1 MSKVFQPDH
10 IVTENPH
17 GAIVYGPITP
27 EDGPDDGTRYLHT
40 STGGHITWA
49 NKNGNTTTIT
59 PGENAEICG
68 RGLVEGKNT
77 DATSEAVAKSITARQ
92 GDIVITAE
100 QGNIKLKA
108 KNIWIETS
116 GSGSAG
122 NFHVNSNG
130 HINLNAGEKVTVSG
144 TKLCMIGKENIALS
158 SDGFINAISQEFNH
172 SAPFSPLFG
181 LFQNMSMQT
190 FIALASSECGGGLK
204 LL

>member
-10 IVTENPH
+10 ILTENPH

-27 EDGPDDGTRYLHT
+27 EDTDDGTRYLQT

-59 PGENAEICG
+59 PGQNSEICG

-77 DATSEAVAKSITARQ
+77 DATSEAVAKAITARQ

-100 QGNIKLKA
+100 HGNIKLKA
-108 KNIWIETS
+108 KNIWIETTDEAP
-116 GSGSAG
+116 GG
-122 NFHVNSNG
+122 NFNVNANG
-130 HINLNAGEKVTVSG
+130 HIDLTAGEKVTIGG
-144 TKLCMIGKENIALS
+144 TKMCLIGKENIALY
-158 SDGFINAISQEFNH
+158 SDGFINAISEGFNH

-181 LFQNMSMQT
+181 IFQNMSMQT

>member
-10 IVTENPH
+10 ILTDNPH

-27 EDGPDDGTRYLHT
+27 EDSDDGTRYLQT

-59 PGENAEICG
+59 PGQNSEICG

-77 DATSEAVAKSITARQ
+77 DATSESVAKAITARQ

-108 KNIWIETS
+108 KNIWIETHDTS
-116 GSGSAG
+116 PGG
-122 NFHVNSNG
+122 NFLVNANG
-130 HINLNAGEKVTVSG
+130 HIAMTAGEKVTIGG

-158 SDGFINAISQEFNH
+158 SDGFINAISEGFNH

-181 LFQNMSMQT
+181 IFQNMSMQT

-204 LL
+204 L

>member
-10 IVTENPH
+10 ILTDNPH

-27 EDGPDDGTRYLHT
+27 EDSDDGTRYLQT

-49 NKNGNTTTIT
+49 NKNGNKTTIT
-59 PGENAEICG
+59 PGTSGEICG
-68 RGLVEGKNT
+68 TELVKGKNT
-77 DATSEAVAKSITARQ
+77 NATDESVAKAITARQ

-116 GSGSAG
+116 GEGSAG

-130 HINLNAGEKVTVSG
+130 HVNLTAGEKVTIGG
-144 TKLCMIGKENIALS
+144 TKMCLIGKENIALS
-158 SDGFINAISQEFNH
+158 SDGFINAISEGFNH

-181 LFQNMSMQT
+181 IFQNMSMQT

>member
-10 IVTENPH
+10 ILTDNPH

-27 EDGPDDGTRYLHT
+27 EDTDDGTRYLQT

-59 PGENAEICG
+59 PGQNSEICG
-68 RGLVEGKNT
+68 RGLVQGKNT
-77 DATSEAVAKSITARQ
+77 DATDESVAKAIIARK

-116 GSGSAG
+116 GEGSAG

-130 HINLNAGEKVTVSG
+130 HVNLTAGEKVTIGG
-144 TKLCMIGKENIALS
+144 TKMCLIGKENIALS
-158 SDGFINAISQEFNH
+158 SDGFINAISEGFNH

-181 LFQNMSMQT
+181 IFQNMSMQT